1 MPQWVIGLISGT
13 SADGV
18 DVAAAGFEL
27 RGDVVELVPGGHAEL
42 PYPEQLRTRLLA
54 ALEPARCGAGEL
66 CALDAEIGRL
76 FADAARR
83 GADELAAGPAELV
96 CSLGQTVHH
105 LVEDGRARGTLQLG
119 QPAWIA
125 ERTGLPVVSDLR
137 SRDVAAGGQGAPL
150 AGLLDQLWLAGG
162 PPTAALNLGGIA
174 NITVADRALAY
185 DTGPGNALLD
195 AAASMLG
202 HGARDTGGALAAR
215 GNVRADLLD
224 ALLAD
229 PHYRREPP
237 KSTGKEH
244 FHAEYLRRHLA
255 AVPPVADADLLATL
269 TELTAATAA
278 AECRAHAVRRVVAS
292 GGGVRN
298 PSLLAALRTQL
309 GEIELLVSDEL
320 GMPASGKEAYLAAL
334 LGFLAAN
341 GLPGNLPAT
350 TGARG
355 PRILG
360 SFTPGEGPLQLPRPA
375 TTGPHRLQ
383 VVPHDREGTCAPST
397 SW

>member
-1 MPQWVIGLISGT
+1 MIGLVSGT

-27 RGDVVELVPGGHAEL
+27 RGEVLDLVPGGHFEV
-42 PYPEQLRTRLLA
+42 PYPEPVRARLLD
-54 ALEPARCGAGEL
+54 PGRCGPAEV
-66 CALDAEIGRL
+66 CELDAEIGRC
-76 FADAARR
+76 FAAAAER
-83 GADELAAGPAELV
+83 GADLAGPAELV
-96 CSLGQTVHH
+96 SSLGQTLHH
-105 LVEDGRARGTLQLG
+105 WVDNGAVRGTLQLG

-137 SRDVAAGGQGAPL
+137 ARDVAAGGQGAPL
-150 AGLLDQLWLAGG
+150 AGLLDALWLDGG
-162 PPTAALNLGGIA
+162 TAALNLGGIA
-174 NITVADRALAY
+174 NIAVPGRRPLAY

-195 AAASMLG
+195 AAAALTG
-202 HGARDTGGALAAR
+202 RGAQDTDGALAAR
-215 GNVRADLLD
+215 GEVRADLLN